1 LEYSQIVRSKL
12 KQRKIELIQSY
23 DEDKS
28 TAIINRI
35 VKSIRRLEMFPQ
47 SGTAVSSQYGI
58 ECDYRYIFV
67 EHNYFFYRMKDGN
80 TILILE
86 MFHEKEVTFYFLG
99 SDIEEYPYYLLSAQQ
114 MLDTKD
120 DFREWGNY
128 LITREFDNI
137 PVDEGVCDSLN

>member
-1 LEYSQIVRSKL
+1 M
-12 KQRKIELIQSY
+12 ELAQNY

-35 VKSIRRLEMFPQ
+35 IKGIRKLEVFPQ
-47 SGTAVSSQYGI
+47 SGTIVSSQYGI

-86 MFHEKEVTFYFLG
+86 MFHEKEDFMRKLFGIVTTSQETIDY
-99 SDIEEYPYYLLSAQQ
+99 
-114 MLDTKD
+114 
-120 DFREWGNY
+120 WG
-128 LITREFDNI
+128 E
-137 PVDEGVCDSLN
+137 